1 MYLAQRP
8 CSPRATGISWT
19 GGGSRRQKTWPGT
32 PTRGRPTEK
41 TVKLE
46 TCFEYLDTRDDYSVM
61 MMMIFVIFRT
71 VTLTDLLLRSP
82 SFMSNA
88 RGPQESPHLSMKVLL
103 TFIQNLLKKHL
114 ELRWPTRCTF
124 SFVCDIYSDS
134 IYCHFQPNADDYLH
148 SAGE

>member
-1 MYLAQRP
+1 MFTESNGDFLDRGWIKETENM
-8 CSPRATGISWT
+8 TG
-19 GGGSRRQKTWPGT
+19 RT

-103 TFIQNLLKKHL
+103 TFIQHLLKNHL
-114 ELRWPTRCTF
+114 ELR
-124 SFVCDIYSDS
+124 
-134 IYCHFQPNADDYLH
+134 
-148 SAGE
+148 

>member
-1 MYLAQRP
+1 MKFKKYVVFP
-8 CSPRATGISWT
+8 PWT
-19 GGGSRRQKTWPGT
+19 GPGCTWRKDHVHREQ
-32 PTRGRPTEK
+32 RGFHGQGVDQGDRKHDRENTIKRPTEK

-114 ELRWPTRCTF
+114 ELR
-124 SFVCDIYSDS
+124 
-134 IYCHFQPNADDYLH
+134 
-148 SAGE
+148 